1 MLPALVICWDGSG
14 ALLYLKKKQSGL
26 QPNRNLL
33 LTGKECLWYDHS
45 EEMNEM
51 NPNMG
56 RSSIFAVVGGYLIY
70 MAYEILRDMINDV
83 PTTMS
88 RFLRI
93 LVIVL
98 FTGIGITLLF
108 FAWRFWKKGR
118 EDQDKN
124 PVDLEEQEAK
134 AKNEEA
140 PPEK

>member
-1 MLPALVICWDGSG
+1 M
-14 ALLYLKKKQSGL
+14 
-26 QPNRNLL
+26 
-33 LTGKECLWYDHS
+33 
-45 EEMNEM
+45 M
-51 NPNMG
+51 NPNTG

-93 LVIVL
+93 LVIIL
-98 FTGIGITLLF
+98 FTGLGITLLF
-108 FAWRFWKKGR
+108 FAWRFWKKGM

-134 AKNEEA
+134 ANNEKDLS
-140 PPEK
+140 EK

>member
-1 MLPALVICWDGSG
+1 MV
-14 ALLYLKKKQSGL
+14 
-26 QPNRNLL
+26 
-33 LTGKECLWYDHS
+33 
-45 EEMNEM
+45 
-51 NPNMG
+51 NPNTG

-83 PTTMS
+83 PTTMP

-134 AKNEEA
+134 ANNEKDLS
-140 PPEK
+140 EK

>member
-1 MLPALVICWDGSG
+1 M
-14 ALLYLKKKQSGL
+14 
-26 QPNRNLL
+26 
-33 LTGKECLWYDHS
+33 
-45 EEMNEM
+45 M
-51 NPNMG
+51 NPNTG

-124 PVDLEEQEAK
+124 PVDLEELETK
-134 AKNEEA
+134 ANNEKDLS
-140 PPEK
+140 EK

>member
-1 MLPALVICWDGSG
+1 M
-14 ALLYLKKKQSGL
+14 
-26 QPNRNLL
+26 
-33 LTGKECLWYDHS
+33 
-45 EEMNEM
+45 M
-51 NPNMG
+51 NPNTG

-98 FTGIGITLLF
+98 FTGIGITLII

-134 AKNEEA
+134 ANNEKDLS
-140 PPEK
+140 EK

>member
-1 MLPALVICWDGSG
+1 M
-14 ALLYLKKKQSGL
+14 
-26 QPNRNLL
+26 
-33 LTGKECLWYDHS
+33 
-45 EEMNEM
+45 M
-51 NPNMG
+51 NPNTG

-98 FTGIGITLLF
+98 FTGMGITLLF

-124 PVDLEEQEAK
+124 PVDLEEQEEK
-134 AKNEEA
+134 ANNEKVLS
-140 PPEK
+140 EK

>member
-1 MLPALVICWDGSG
+1 M
-14 ALLYLKKKQSGL
+14 
-26 QPNRNLL
+26 
-33 LTGKECLWYDHS
+33 
-45 EEMNEM
+45 M
-51 NPNMG
+51 NPNTG

-98 FTGIGITLLF
+98 FTGMGITLLV

-134 AKNEEA
+134 ANNEKDLS
-140 PPEK
+140 EK